1 MIKFNALRV
10 DQLNKLLQN
19 QGATVIGNKAAKVLE
34 LIEIYSSEEV
44 DAEEVEESSDMMRDM
59 IAGLAK
65 GRGGYRRGG
74 ISNKPKEHVRIPL
87 DVKERGTMLTGQH
100 LSKTNSEL
108 KNDPLYLEAFF
119 PTPSEELK
127 KRSRINGTF
136 RWTERQT
143 KDLLNIIVEIVKANP
158 ELFEKPTAQK
168 FYEHITKNAS
178 TLNSIKWDVMC
189 TKMRHLKTSFS
200 SALKWKVQTGAGLLE
215 SGDVKS
221 VEDYIK
227 KMCPFYD
234 DLYAIFGHRVNVQPP
249 AIYQSTMPVSLL
261 DTFEVDA
268 LMENDGETFSQ
279 VYLKV
284 RWPVRLWCF
293 LLHQRV

>member
-1 MIKFNALRV
+1 M
-10 DQLNKLLQN
+10 
-19 QGATVIGNKAAKVLE
+19 
-34 LIEIYSSEEV
+34 EE
-44 DAEEVEESSDMMRDM
+44 
-59 IAGLAK
+59 
-65 GRGGYRRGG
+65 
-74 ISNKPKEHVRIPL
+74 
-87 DVKERGTMLTGQH
+87 
-100 LSKTNSEL
+100 
-108 KNDPLYLEAFF
+108 
-119 PTPSEELK
+119 K
-127 KRSRINGTF
+127 KRLRINGTF

-143 KDLLNIIVEIVKANP
+143 KDLLNIIMENVKANP
-158 ELFEKPTAQK
+158 EQFKKPTAQK

-178 TLNSIKWDVMC
+178 TLNSIKWDVMR

-200 SALKWKVQTGAGLLE
+200 SALKWKGQTGAGLLE

-268 LMENDGETFSQ
+268 LMENDGETFSTSLPESPLASPTVVLPSTSESVASPSALSIATSACTQ
-279 VYLKV
+279 NTTTPKRNLK
-284 RWPVRLWCF
+284 RPQNSNPFALLFEIQSKKLELESQKLEFEKEKEQNKFMLQKLQLEKEERIEMEKIRLEHERLSSVDTSNKKMLVEE
-293 LLHQRV
+293 LLAGT

>member
-1 MIKFNALRV
+1 M
-10 DQLNKLLQN
+10 
-19 QGATVIGNKAAKVLE
+19 
-34 LIEIYSSEEV
+34 EE
-44 DAEEVEESSDMMRDM
+44 
-59 IAGLAK
+59 
-65 GRGGYRRGG
+65 
-74 ISNKPKEHVRIPL
+74 
-87 DVKERGTMLTGQH
+87 
-100 LSKTNSEL
+100 
-108 KNDPLYLEAFF
+108 
-119 PTPSEELK
+119 K

-143 KDLLNIIVEIVKANP
+143 KDLLNIIVENVKANP
-158 ELFEKPTAQK
+158 EQFEKPTAQK

-178 TLNSIKWDVMC
+178 TLNSIKWDVMR

-200 SALKWKVQTGAGLLE
+200 SALKWKCQTGAGLLE

-268 LMENDGETFSQ
+268 LMENDGETFSTSLPESPLASPTMLELESQ
-279 VYLKV
+279 KLEFEKEIEQTKFMLQKLQLEKEE
-284 RWPVRLWCF
+284 RIEMEKIRLEHERLSSVDTSNKKMLDEE
-293 LLHQRV
+293 LLAGT